1 MQAVL
6 RAAAQVA
13 RTNACVLI
21 LGESGTGKERVAQT
35 IHAASPRSQQAF
47 ITINCTTLPTT
58 LAESLLF
65 GHIKGAFTGANDHHL
80 GLIAAADGGT
90 LFLDEICE
98 LPLHLQPK
106 LLRFLEQGEI
116 LPLGKTQ
123 PQHINARVLAATHC
137 NLSERVAMG
146 QFRADLFYRLN
157 IVPLELPPLRERQED
172 IAPLMQHFLAHFAR
186 KHQQAESTLE
196 PAALALLQAYAW
208 PGNVRELRNLCEK
221 LSILQ
226 AGRSIT
232 PDNLLA
238 SLRSQPTP
246 TPQTN
251 TDNGRFILPD
261 SGVKLEE
268 LERHLLQEALK
279 RTYGNKTKAAQLLG
293 ISRDALNY
301 RLKKHDL
308 A

>member
-1 MQAVL
+1 ML
-6 RAAAQVA
+6 RAATQVA

-47 ITINCTTLPTT
+47 ITINCTTLPAT

-65 GHIKGAFTGANDHHL
+65 GHIKGAFTGANDHHT

-123 PQHINARVLAATHC
+123 PQRINARVLAATHC
-137 NLSERVAMG
+137 NLSDRVATG
-146 QFRADLFYRLN
+146 QFRSDLFYRLN
-157 IVPLELPPLRERQED
+157 VVPLELPPLRERQED
-172 IAPLMQHFLAHFAR
+172 IAPLMQHFLAHFAHQ
-186 KHQQAESTLE
+186 HQQAKSTLG
-196 PAALALLQAYAW
+196 PAALTLLLAYSW

-246 TPQTN
+246 APQTN
-251 TDNGRFILPD
+251 TDSGRFVLPD

-268 LERHLLQEALK
+268 LERALAARSVETHLRQ
-279 RTYGNKTKAAQLLG
+279 
-293 ISRDALNY
+293 
-301 RLKKHDL
+301 
-308 A
+308 

>member
-1 MQAVL
+1 ML
-6 RAAAQVA
+6 RAATQVA

-47 ITINCTTLPTT
+47 ITINCTTLPAT

-65 GHIKGAFTGANDHHL
+65 GHIKGAFTGANDHHT

-123 PQHINARVLAATHC
+123 PQRINARVLAATHC
-137 NLSERVAMG
+137 NLPDRIAIG

-157 IVPLELPPLRERQED
+157 VVPLELPPLRERQED

-186 KHQQAESTLE
+186 QHQQAESTLGS
-196 PAALALLQAYAW
+196 AALTLLLAYSW

-238 SLRSQPTP
+238 SMRSQPTP
-246 TPQTN
+246 IPQTD